1 MILFLIILFIIFI
14 WGHYGL
20 PEKIDPHDYQNLP
33 VERELMKGAEAYTL
47 VGDSDVAFL
56 LIHGFEGSPYTLKPI
71 ANLLHKQGYT
81 VIAPLLPGHGTSIK
95 HFKRTRYEHW
105 SYMIESTYAQERSK
119 YKHFFIIGFS
129 LGGNLTLKCAI
140 SFARSMP
147 PTGIVVIAAPV
158 FLNGFFNGRLILQ
171 DIRLLFSG
179 IIKELID
186 YIPKKQKNISVNVMN
201 PWVGYSEVYSLAC
214 VHSLKRNISK
224 LKRKLSQ
231 IEVPIC
237 LIQASNDRTVP
248 SENLYYIFSRVRSKE
263 KRAFMFTI
271 GEEFSTR
278 HLLFTHEQ
286 TKDKVYHYIFEF
298 IHDCLIKFDL
308 SSDLS
313 RKSKITSHQTSI

>member
-1 MILFLIILFIIFI
+1 MILFLLILFIILV

-20 PEKIDPHDYQNLP
+20 PEKIAPDKYQNLP
-33 VERELMKGAEAYTL
+33 PEREVMKGAEAYTL
-47 VGDSDVAFL
+47 LGDSDVAFL

-71 ANLLHKQGYT
+71 ANLLHEEGHT

-95 HFKRTRYEHW
+95 YFKETRYEHW
-105 SYMIESTYAQERSK
+105 SYMIESTYRRERPK

-129 LGGNLTLKCAI
+129 LGGSLALKCAI
-140 SFARSMP
+140 SFTHLIP
-147 PTGIVVIAAPV
+147 PTGLVVIAAPV
-158 FLNGFFNGRLILQ
+158 FFNGFFNGRFILK
-171 DIRLLFSG
+171 DIRLFFSG
-179 IIKELID
+179 IIKELFD
-186 YIPKKQKNISVNVMN
+186 FIPKKQRNMSVNMMN

-224 LKRKLSQ
+224 LKRKLPQ
-231 IEVPIC
+231 IEAPIC

-263 KRAFMFTI
+263 KRSFMFTI
-271 GEEFSTR
+271 GEELSTR

-298 IHDCLIKFDL
+298 IHDCLMKFDL
-308 SSDLS
+308 SANLS
-313 RKSKITSHQTSI
+313 EESQVTSYRKSV